1 MTLARLLGAALVICS
16 LPAFTQDQQPQST
29 RPSASPCRE
38 SWAGCPVSG
47 NVKIAGGEFFFFD
60 VSHYKAATPA
70 EPWRLIPDRSADI
83 PSGYN
88 ALDPS
93 RLNEYRFDQVKSD
106 PRVDQLKPDTFD
118 EDTTCYAIRSYVV
131 AQDSKGSDST
141 HPAGYSTCQPSN
153 RYQVKTADMRVV
165 SGDR

>member
-1 MTLARLLGAALVICS
+1 MTLARLLGAALVICT

-29 RPSASPCRE
+29 RPSAIALQGELGRMSCVRKCQNCR
-38 SWAGCPVSG
+38 WRVL
-47 NVKIAGGEFFFFD
+47 FFD